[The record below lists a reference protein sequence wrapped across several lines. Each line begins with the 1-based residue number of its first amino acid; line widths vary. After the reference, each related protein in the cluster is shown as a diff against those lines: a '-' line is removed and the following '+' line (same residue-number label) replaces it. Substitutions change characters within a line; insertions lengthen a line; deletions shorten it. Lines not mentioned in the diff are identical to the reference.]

1 VFKKILVAN
10 RGEIAIRV
18 IRACREMNIGTV
30 AIYSQADESCL
41 HVRLADEAV
50 CVGPAPARESYNH
63 VANVISAA
71 IITGCDA
78 IHPGY
83 GFLAE
88 NASFAEACEVCG
100 IKFIGPQPAVIEKMG
115 DKAEAREAMLAAGVP
130 IVPGTQGVLQND
142 TDALKAAEEIGFPL
156 IVKAAAGGGG
166 KGMRVVQNEEDLLAA
181 VKVAQTEA
189 AAAFGSPEVYLEKY
203 IEEPRHIEFQI
214 LADEHGHVIHLGERD
229 CSIQKR
235 HQKLLEEAPSSVL
248 TRSTRARMG
257 ELAVQAARAVGYSN
271 AGTIEFLVDKQNNF
285 YFMEM
290 NTRIQV
296 EHPVT
301 EMVTSVDL
309 VKQQILIAAGE
320 PLRLQ
325 QEEIV
330 LRGHAI
336 ECRVTAE
343 DADRKFAPCA
353 GPIENVMLPG
363 GFGVRVDTHVYS
375 GYHVPSYYDSLLAK
389 LIVWGED
396 RREAIAKMSRA
407 LDEFR
412 VEGIRT
418 TIPFHER
425 IMQNAWFRRGE
436 VYTNFVRRRMAV
448 E

>member
-10 RGEIAIRV
+10 RGEIAIRI

-30 AIYSQADESCL
+30 AVYSQADESCL

-88 NASFAEACEVCG
+88 NASFAEACEMCG
-100 IKFIGPQPAVIEKMG
+100 IKFIGPQAAVIEKMG
-115 DKAEAREAMLAAGVP
+115 DKAEAREAMQAAGVP

-142 TDALKAAEEIGFPL
+142 GDALKAAEEIGFPL

-166 KGMRVVQNEEDLLAA
+166 KGMRVVHTEEDLLAA

-301 EMVTSVDL
+301 EMVTSIDL

-325 QEEIV
+325 QEDVV

-389 LIVWGED
+389 LVVWGED

-407 LDEFR
+407 LDEFK

-425 IMQNAWFRRGE
+425 IMHNAWFRRGE

>member
-10 RGEIAIRV
+10 RGEIAIRI
-18 IRACREMNIGTV
+18 IRACREMNIHTV
-30 AIYSQADESCL
+30 AIYSQADETCL

-50 CVGPAPARESYNH
+50 CVGPASTRESYAH

-88 NASFAEACEVCG
+88 NASFAEACEACG

-115 DKAEAREAMLAAGVP
+115 DKAEAREAMQAAGVP
-130 IVPGTQGVLQND
+130 IVPGTDGVLQND
-142 TDALKAAEEIGFPL
+142 ADALKAAEEIGFPL

-166 KGMRVVQNEEDLLAA
+166 KGMRVVHNEEDLLAA

-235 HQKLLEEAPSSVL
+235 HQKLVEEAPSSIL
-248 TRSTRARMG
+248 TRSTRTRMG

-330 LRGHAI
+330 FRGHAI

-353 GPIENVMLPG
+353 GPVESIMLPG
-363 GFGVRVDTHVYS
+363 GFGVRVDTHLYG

-407 LDEFR
+407 LYEFK

-436 VYTNFVRRRMAV
+436 VYTNFIRRRMAV

>member
-10 RGEIAIRV
+10 RGEIAIRI

-78 IHPGY
+78 LHPGY

-88 NASFAEACEVCG
+88 NASFAEACEMCG

-115 DKAEAREAMLAAGVP
+115 DKAEAREAMQAAGVP

-142 TDALKAAEEIGFPL
+142 GDALKAAEEIGFPL

-166 KGMRVVQNEEDLLAA
+166 KGMRVVHTEEDLLAA

-301 EMVTSVDL
+301 EMVTSIDL

-325 QEEIV
+325 QEDVV

-363 GFGVRVDTHVYS
+363 GFGVRVDTHLYS

-389 LIVWGED
+389 LVVWGED

-407 LDEFR
+407 LDEFK

-425 IMQNAWFRRGE
+425 IMHNAWFRRGE

>member
-1 VFKKILVAN
+1 
-10 RGEIAIRV
+10 
-18 IRACREMNIGTV
+18 MNIQTV

-50 CVGPAPARESYNH
+50 CVGPAQTRESYAH

-88 NASFAEACEVCG
+88 NASFAEACEACG
-100 IKFIGPQPAVIEKMG
+100 IKFIGPQPPVIEKMG
-115 DKAEAREAMLAAGVP
+115 DKAAAREAMQAAGVP
-130 IVPGTQGVLQND
+130 IVPGTQGILQSD
-142 TDALKAAEEIGFPL
+142 ADALKAAEEIGFPL

-166 KGMRVVQNEEDLLAA
+166 KGMRVVHNEEDLLTA

-301 EMVTSVDL
+301 ELVTSIDL

-325 QEEIV
+325 QEDIV

-353 GPIENVMLPG
+353 GPIENLMLPG
-363 GFGVRVDTHVYS
+363 GFGVRVDTHIYS

-389 LIVWGED
+389 LVVWGED

-407 LDEFR
+407 LDEFK

-425 IMQNAWFRRGE
+425 IMHNAWFRRGE
-436 VYTNFVRRRMAV
+436 VYTNFIRRRMAV

>member
-78 IHPGY
+78 LHPGY

-88 NASFAEACEVCG
+88 NASFAEACEMCG

-115 DKAEAREAMLAAGVP
+115 DKAEAREAMQAAGVP

-142 TDALKAAEEIGFPL
+142 SDALKAAEEIGFPL

-166 KGMRVVQNEEDLLAA
+166 KGMRVVHTEEDLLAA

-301 EMVTSVDL
+301 EMVTSIDL
-309 VKQQILIAAGE
+309 VKHQILIAAGE

-407 LDEFR
+407 LDEFK

-425 IMQNAWFRRGE
+425 IMHNAWFRRGE